1 MNQPQGEPCLP
12 SQVPQHTCFWKWLPK
27 VRRGPCLCLPRYCAI
42 GLGVVQI
49 VIGEWFLGLGGFFVR
64 VKKDYPQDCPPQD
77 CPLKWK
83 AYVLVTLMS
92 VFFISSGSL
101 AIAAAIK
108 KTENLARASF
118 YFSFISASICTFP
131 AFLHSHLT
139 GWKLETTPK
148 GELGEFVAN
157 KNFFCIVVLPALII
171 LTVATISA
179 INSCH
184 QVILPTH
191 WILPRLHIR

>member
-1 MNQPQGEPCLP
+1 MDQPKGEP
-12 SQVPQHTCFWKWLPK
+12 
-27 VRRGPCLCLPRYCAI
+27 CLPRYCAI

-83 AYVLVTLMS
+83 ACVLVTLMS

-108 KTENLARASF
+108 KTETLARSSF

-157 KNFFCIVVLPALII
+157 KNFFCIVVLPALIM
-171 LTVATISA
+171 LTVATTSA

-184 QVILPTH
+184 QVCPPDPDSLRDYP
-191 WILPRLHIR
+191 